1 VRRSLGAAAL
11 ASGLMAL
18 ILGAA
23 ALGWLPSPDQSRE
36 LALWQALPQPPQ
48 SQAVRPYRA
57 ADFCVDWTGQA
68 ASEVDCRSG
77 YLLGSLTRARQ
88 PDIDPV
94 WHRVREAV
102 AGRIEAASDLTQHLQ
117 QRFVTHPNPALGQI
131 LFHFKAKT
139 DRWRDRWSRLA
150 ELKAHEIDASRYA
163 EVFSLLLDMHGQTYE
178 PVGNRFK
185 SINWHPARAM
195 DQSSVLLVRGQ
206 TLEQN
211 LKWAPWVITGC
222 CAILLM
228 LAWVG
233 WRWRGWL
240 LMAAMST
247 IACLSLLIVADA
259 SVRFG
264 EGSAVFA
271 FNPLGNQMER
281 QSYILL
287 GVMGLLLVLQ
297 GLAPWLSTLARLCSQ
312 RVGLLMMA
320 LIAAM
325 LAAYGLLGPAGGSE
339 LLKVSMALAAG
350 LLTAMQ
356 GRSVH
361 LTAELAPGAL
371 KPWHLLGQLGRRPPA
386 TGLAQPLDLIGQQLG
401 RPILQMA
408 VFTMS
413 GLALAALVF
422 NDFGAS
428 LVTACMAI
436 SALFFVFG
444 ARITLA
450 VSALMALAAWLA
462 SQTSK
467 VQARLSLMVDP
478 LTASISDFAR
488 LAAFEQATAAMTAGF
503 GKIAWCNGVGACI
516 PLQSLSDYMPVVL
529 AGALGRYGTLM
540 YFLMFVTAL
549 ILLAAWLV
557 RRSLTQT
564 DLGTRTVTLTA
575 FYLLL
580 GTLVQTLVTFLG
592 NWRVI
597 PLTGLGTPLV
607 SIGLSSFLAP
617 ALAVGLIIALG
628 RIEQRGDG
636 R

>member
-1 VRRSLGAAAL
+1 MKHGLGAASLGSA
-11 ASGLMAL
+11 LMAAL
-18 ILGAA
+18 LGLA
-23 ALGWLPSPDQSRE
+23 ALGGLPAPDQSRE
-36 LALWQALPQPPQ
+36 VALAQALPAPHGARAQP
-48 SQAVRPYRA
+48 AYRA
-57 ADFCVDWTGQA
+57 ADFCADWTGQA
-68 ASEVDCRSG
+68 SAFVDCRSG
-77 YLLGSLTRARQ
+77 YRLDTQAPSHPSDVELLWSRARQ
-88 PDIDPV
+88 
-94 WHRVREAV
+94 AV
-102 AGRIEAASDLTQHLQ
+102 ERRIAAASEVTEQLQ
-117 QRFVTHPNPALGQI
+117 QRFATAPNPALGQI
-131 LFHFKAKT
+131 LFHFRAKA
-139 DRWRDRWSRLA
+139 DRWRDQWAKLGN
-150 ELKAHEIDASRYA
+150 LKDSEIDARRYA
-163 EVFSLLLDMHGQTYE
+163 EVFSLLLDLHGQAYD
-178 PVGNRFK
+178 PIGNRFK

-195 DQSSVLLVRGQ
+195 DQSSVLVARGQ
-206 TLEQN
+206 ALEQH
-211 LKWAPWVITGC
+211 LRWAPWAIAGC
-222 CAILLM
+222 SAVLLM
-228 LAWVG
+228 VAWMG
-233 WRWRGWL
+233 WRWRGWM
-240 LMAAMST
+240 LMAAWIA
-247 IACLSLLIVADA
+247 IACMSLLIVTDA

-264 EGSAVFA
+264 EGSSVFA

-287 GVMGLLLVLQ
+287 GMAALLLLMQ
-297 GLAPWLSTLARLCSQ
+297 GVAPWLGALARLCSH
-312 RVGLLMMA
+312 RPGLLMIAM
-320 LIAAM
+320 LAAM
-325 LAAYGLLGPAGGSE
+325 LAAYALLGPAGGSE
-339 LLKVSMALAAG
+339 LLKVGMGLAAG

-361 LTAELAPGAL
+361 LTAELAPRAL
-371 KPWHLLGQLGRRPPA
+371 RPGYLIAQLGKRASGPGPA
-386 TGLAQPLDLIGQQLG
+386 EPLDLISRQLG
-401 RPILQMA
+401 QPILQMA
-408 VFTMS
+408 GFTMC

-450 VSALMALAAWLA
+450 VTALMAGAAWMA

-478 LTASISDFAR
+478 LSASISDFAR
-488 LAAFEQATAAMTAGF
+488 LAAFEQATPVMAAGF

-529 AGALGRYGTLM
+529 AGALGRYGTVT
-540 YFLMFVTAL
+540 YFLVFVATL
-549 ILLAAWLV
+549 IVLAAWLV
-557 RRSLTQT
+557 RRSLTQS

-617 ALAVGLIIALG
+617 TLAVGLIMALA
-628 RIEQRGDG
+628 RAEKRGDG
-636 R
+636 L